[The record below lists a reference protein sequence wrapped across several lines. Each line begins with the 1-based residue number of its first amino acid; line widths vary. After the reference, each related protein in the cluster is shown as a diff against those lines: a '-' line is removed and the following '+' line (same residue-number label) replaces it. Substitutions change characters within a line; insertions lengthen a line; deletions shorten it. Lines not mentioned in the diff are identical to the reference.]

1 LIAEPGVTFPRTHS
15 PPPSHGYQ
23 NLDPSSA
30 NTPPGPTSYS
40 SDISSLTPSQ
50 SISQRAGAS
59 IEAEP
64 IREPSDSPI
73 ATRKPEDEIFYQ
85 GHVTISLPPAHAI
98 SELELPTGVR
108 TPPPTSTPASTS
120 TSVPTPLHAVPNGSD
135 VDSKQN
141 TCIPGTGPR
150 RARSQQRRPVSTR
163 ISEVSNEDAHQDEE
177 RTANVPSPSAPI
189 RPTSFRNN
197 SSTIVAGGIATRRSE
212 SSDDALEGPLE
223 VVENDPFASIRSKS
237 ISLRVPPDTDG
248 GHGEIPSPGLAK
260 GKPRERKVSSTFL
273 GSLRGL
279 FRTRGR
285 TKGMDSP
292 SAVWEGPVVAE
303 PRSPKGTNGWVTRI
317 DGHLRTRRDSSDSEG
332 GTGNRRESGARSKL
346 RKGRGSPTNAAS
358 PWGKNI
364 SSGSTPTRAN
374 TSGWLTDSGGGQGVV
389 RGKSKRRKKSIAA
402 LKGPEAGFTD
412 GEVEHEVEREKG
424 RHSIDVYPPSHTNV
438 AQRDKASQARPQIAP
453 SPSLTKGVVPFD
465 AEEAASARAKRN
477 RRATA
482 DLSNMGS
489 SGNMLDTGLQAP
501 RSRRSSTILSGP
513 SETSLQ
519 TSAKP
524 PNQQIPQQLQP
535 SSTSGAPKGRRGA
548 KPGILHTPNGSA
560 DQSLMSIVEDV
571 ARQNRERRL
580 TSTQAVSNGHDN
592 LTGREL
598 PTLELPRAPSLRAPQ
613 ATVPGISTHDGWFG
627 RLPNG
632 STRSLDVPH
641 TRSAA
646 SPSLPAS
653 LATAITSK
661 VHDGSMSD
669 TAAPTRAVT
678 SSTHLSRPAK
688 SPFPSALRNIS
699 RTPSPNPVPVTKSTG
714 AVRET
719 GINTQSLNGAIAE
732 PDQPR
737 GRPLERVLVAN
748 RMSLTYDPR
757 DSMSISS
764 YETGRESPM
773 SSSPSPSPLPQPL
786 SLLPQSSS
794 QTPTARSPPSRDHD
808 QAGTSSTASG
818 DTPTTRRKSV
828 RVSLQPTFSPAPPA
842 EYDQFDEDDEDETGG
857 RHVSWSSRSKRVSGA
872 ATHDVWQ
879 DSSEEDEEY
888 RRARQ
893 LLSRAGKRKGKA

>member
-1 LIAEPGVTFPRTHS
+1 MIVEPGVTFPRTHS

-23 NLDPSSA
+23 SLDPSSA

-59 IEAEP
+59 IEADL

-73 ATRKPEDEIFYQ
+73 AARKPEDEIFYQ

-108 TPPPTSTPASTS
+108 TPPPTSSTPASAPRPA
-120 TSVPTPLHAVPNGSD
+120 PTPLHPVPNGND
-135 VDSKQN
+135 VDGTQN
-141 TCIPGTGPR
+141 TRVPGTGPR

-163 ISEVSNEDAHQDEE
+163 ISEVSNEDAHEDAE
-177 RTANVPSPSAPI
+177 RSADVLSPSLPAA
-189 RPTSFRNN
+189 RPTSLRNN
-197 SSTIVAGGIATRRSE
+197 SSTIVAGGATRRNE
-212 SSDDALEGPLE
+212 SSDDDLQGPLE
-223 VVENDPFASIRSKS
+223 VVENDPFGSIRSKS
-237 ISLRVPPDTDG
+237 ITLRPPPEADG
-248 GHGEIPSPGLAK
+248 GHGEVPSPGLAR

-279 FRTRGR
+279 FRPRGR
-285 TKGMDSP
+285 PKGMDSP

-303 PRSPKGTNGWVTRI
+303 PRTPKGTNGWVTRI

-332 GTGNRRESGARSKL
+332 GAGNRRVSGAKSKL
-346 RKGRGSPTNAAS
+346 RKSNAAS
-358 PWGKNI
+358 PRGKNV
-364 SSGSTPTRAN
+364 SAS
-374 TSGWLTDSGGGQGVV
+374 TSGWLTDSGGGQGVA
-389 RGKSKRRKKSIAA
+389 RGKGKRRKKSIAA

-412 GEVEHEVEREKG
+412 GEVEHEVERGKG
-424 RHSIDVYPPSHTNV
+424 RHSIDVYPTSHTNV
-438 AQRDKASQARPQIAP
+438 AQRDKASQARSQVAP
-453 SPSLTKGVVPFD
+453 SPSLTKGVAPSS
-465 AEEAASARAKRN
+465 AGEAASAKAKRN

-489 SGNMLDTGLQAP
+489 SGNTLDPDLRAP
-501 RSRRSSTILSGP
+501 RPRRSSTILSGP
-513 SETSLQ
+513 SENSSQ
-519 TSAKP
+519 TPAKP
-524 PNQQIPQQLQP
+524 LNQQMPAQLQP
-535 SSTSGAPKGRRGA
+535 GSTSGTPKGRRGA
-548 KPGILHTPNGSA
+548 KPGILHTPSGSA

-580 TSTQAVSNGHDN
+580 ISAQEVSNGHAN
-592 LTGREL
+592 LAGGEL
-598 PTLELPRAPSLRAPQ
+598 PTLELPRAPSLQVPQ

-632 STRSLDVPH
+632 STRSLDIPH
-641 TRSAA
+641 SRSAA
-646 SPSLPAS
+646 SPSLPVS
-653 LATAITSK
+653 LATSITSK
-661 VHDGSMSD
+661 AHDGSLSD
-669 TAAPTRAVT
+669 TATPTRSMTSGA

-688 SPFPSALRNIS
+688 SPFRSSLRQTS
-699 RTPSPNPVPVTKSTG
+699 RTPSPIPVPVTKSSG
-714 AVRET
+714 AALEA
-719 GINTQSLNGAIAE
+719 GINTQSLNGAVTE

-737 GRPLERVLVAN
+737 GRPLERALVAN
-748 RMSLTYDPR
+748 RMSLNSDPR

-773 SSSPSPSPLPQPL
+773 SSSPSPSPSPQPL
-786 SLLPQSSS
+786 SLQPQSSS
-794 QTPTARSPPSRDHD
+794 QTPTARSPPVLREQVPRDHD
-808 QAGTSSTASG
+808 QGGATSSTASG
-818 DTPTTRRKSV
+818 DTQTVRRKSV

-842 EYDQFDEDDEDETGG
+842 GYDQFDEDENEPGG
-857 RHVSWSSRSKRVSGA
+857 RHVSWSSRTKRVSGA

-893 LLSRAGKRKGKA
+893 LLSRMGKRKGKG